1 MIKIILADDHNIVRD
16 GIRTLIEREPLFSV
30 AGEAVNG
37 AEVIGLVEKGI
48 AVDVILADMNMPVM
62 NGVELLQQVKER
74 FPAIKVIIL
83 SALDNEKY
91 LSKAYQAGANGY
103 LLKSVTSDEMNF
115 AIKHVMQNNQY
126 FCTELTSR
134 ILYKMLTLP
143 DPKTSEYIG
152 DIEFSEREIEIL
164 GLLSEGY
171 TNQEI
176 GEKLFTSKRTV
187 EGIRQSMIA
196 KTGVRNTLA
205 LVRYAMA
212 NSLVSY

>member
-16 GIRTLIEREPLFSV
+16 GIRTIIEREPLFSV
-30 AGEAVNG
+30 VGEAVNG
-37 AEVIGLVEKGI
+37 AEVLGLIEKGT
-48 AVDVILADMNMPVM
+48 AVDVVLADMNMPVM
-62 NGVELLQQVKER
+62 TGIELLLQMKER
-74 FPAIKVIIL
+74 FPAVKVIIL

-134 ILYKMLTLP
+134 IFYKMLTLP

-164 GLLSEGY
+164 GLLSEGF

>member
-16 GIRTLIEREPLFSV
+16 GIRTLLEREPLFQV
-30 AGEAVNG
+30 AGEAING
-37 AEVIGLVEKGI
+37 AEALSLIEKGT
-48 AVDVILADMNMPVM
+48 AVDIILADMNMPVM
-62 NGVELLQQVKER
+62 TGVELLQQVKER
-74 FPAIKVIIL
+74 FPATKVIIL

-134 ILYKMLTLP
+134 IFNKLLTLP
-143 DPKTSEYIG
+143 DPKAAEYIN

-164 GLLSEGY
+164 NLLSEGY